1 MAAVVTADSPPS
13 SVSTQG
19 SVTHPHP
26 AASSSL
32 LCMGRPSP
40 KLPPLQRRLCVCAC
54 MRPVC
59 TCSCVCALGSLR
71 HFYTYLV
78 LVYSQDS
85 LISHPL
91 ARPHVLTWTPPPIFL
106 PTFTCVLLP
115 SLKIAHPTHCLHEG
129 APPPTCPLL
138 SHCLAFPYVGAPSL
152 YRIKGLPSL

>member
-1 MAAVVTADSPPS
+1 MLPTSHPVHLLTPGVWFCPLLSSTFPNWPSCSSVAAVVTADSPPS

-78 LVYSQDS
+78 LVYSHDS

-91 ARPHVLTWTPPPIFL
+91 ALSHVLTWTPPPIFL

-115 SLKIAHPTHCLHEG
+115 SL
-129 APPPTCPLL
+129 PLT
-138 SHCLAFPYVGAPSL
+138 SL
-152 YRIKGLPSL
+152 